1 MENGHSVTAMATLA
15 HRDYELEQLWAQFG
29 DIPMDDGT
37 ECLEEPFLHFPAGTE
52 REDVW
57 HWFDSRHSKGI
68 AYLLYGGTED
78 YVPEVRR
85 LYSLKVI
92 CSECEST
99 DCAFN
104 CGGICRFPMVHERT
118 AQITEKDGC
127 LEYVIGSERKGIDE
141 K

>member
-37 ECLEEPFLHFPAGTE
+37 ERLEEPFLHFPAGTE

-68 AYLLYGGTED
+68 AYLLYGDGIDRT
-78 YVPEVRR
+78 PETAKL
-85 LYSLKVI
+85 LYMKQL
-92 CSECEST
+92 CFECESK
-99 DCAFN
+99 DCTYN
-104 CGGICRFPMVHERT
+104 HGGECRFCMVNERKPK
-118 AQITEKDGC
+118 ITEENGC
-127 LEYVIGSERKGIDE
+127 EEGIIE
-141 K
+141 VP